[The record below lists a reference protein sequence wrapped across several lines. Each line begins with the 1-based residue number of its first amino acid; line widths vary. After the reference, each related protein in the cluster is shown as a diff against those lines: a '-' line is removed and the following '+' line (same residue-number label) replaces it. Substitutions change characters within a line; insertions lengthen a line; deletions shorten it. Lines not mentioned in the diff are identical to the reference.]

1 MLPQAGRP
9 RERFVMSRERSVNHN
24 GINKGVGI
32 VKRAFRVLSMT
43 VVVGL
48 LAAAFGVAGVFA
60 QAEEVEGGEAGWT
73 SWDGS
78 ADIAFVSP
86 NAGEGGD
93 GMVAFYVSDD
103 DLDVFENGSVTWDA
117 LPINIELGDE
127 IDIVSGDVWRGGAK
141 VATSTAPTLAAAEFD
156 QGNPGN
162 TPIIEASVDPAG
174 IATPSG
180 TEGRVITLVP
190 ASVGAKYKINF
201 AYNIENEYANRA
213 KVTST
218 SDPQGES
225 VAIGEEGADSGL
237 LRGEVLI
244 TDDADLQGKADDGV
258 YVEDGDTLTVTY
270 LDEDGA
276 AVHSDSI
283 TVDSAAPTVSNISP
297 ADDTRTNST
306 RPSISFSVVD
316 EGSGIAIANLTE
328 KIVLTIN
335 GNEAPLSGSFLA
347 TPDGFEVRFSQTTEW
362 IKSPT
367 EKGFRNPGSDEYE
380 FVIVVADEAGNSAT
394 EDARTLTI
402 DTNAPDALEADT
414 GSAATNIR
422 VTFSEDL
429 DESSISASDFEV
441 DGVNP
446 EDADLWEDEDADPVT
461 KRHVDLTVAA
471 LETDASPEVKIV
483 GDGVKDVA
491 GNALTDAT
499 LTAGD
504 GIDPVLG
511 GVVVD
516 TPLAEED
523 DEVTITLLT
532 NEKLIADGVVVSV
545 NGPAG
550 ESSTP
555 MAKATKPLEYAATV
569 AVDAGTKTGR
579 YGVSI
584 QITDRSRNSSDNL
597 TAVSD
602 EEVTV
607 DADDMVTVAK
617 TPIGDR
623 NFDGTVDAMDVDVPD
638 GMTAGGVDA
647 SAGTIEVNGAAEDDE
662 IVVSYKYVAADATF
676 EVDDD
681 APTISFTP
689 DGETGI
695 ENTAPYIR
703 VEFDEDEYPGD
714 SHTETWLTA
723 ATLTDPDGEETD
735 ILPLHTGDNKNYL
748 WAASGLALGAHSL
761 EVTGKDDNGNEA
773 TATLE
778 FEIVARSKVT
788 VDLVPGLNLISLPG
802 VPADTAIDAVITNP
816 DIEFVSTYDP
826 RSPEGFQSA
835 VRGPGGSFGSG
846 QTLSIIDGSKAYW
859 VSTKSYAPL
868 EVDVPGYGGDAAAP
882 PPVFRLAAGWNL
894 VPVVAVNPATTAVDA
909 DEYLSG
915 LSWSRGYGYD
925 TEALPPALEGFTPDS
940 DEMLT
945 VGTGYWVY
953 LTEAGDL
960 VP

>member
-1 MLPQAGRP
+1 
-9 RERFVMSRERSVNHN
+9 MSRERSANHN

-60 QAEEVEGGEAGWT
+60 QAVEVDENEVEWQAG
-73 SWDGS
+73 D
-78 ADIAFVSP
+78 FVSP
-86 NAGEGGD
+86 NAGD
-93 GMVAFYVSDD
+93 GMVEFLINDD
-103 DLDVFENGSVTWDA
+103 DIQGINNGTATWTRLPVAVELGSVLNLIHGSVATNPGDTPVMASSTAYTLVAEGFGADTPISNATVGAFGNATATGEPGEIQTLVRAAAGGEYEIRFQYEIVDVFT
-117 LPINIELGDE
+117 GD
-127 IDIVSGDVWRGGAK
+127 DR
-141 VATSTAPTLAAAEFD
+141 
-156 QGNPGN
+156 
-162 TPIIEASVDPAG
+162 
-174 IATPSG
+174 
-180 TEGRVITLVP
+180 
-190 ASVGAKYKINF
+190 
-201 AYNIENEYANRA
+201 RA
-213 KVTST
+213 RVTSG
-218 SDPQGES
+218 SDPQGEL
-225 VAIGEEGADSGL
+225 VVIMETGATTGMFGGQL
-237 LRGEVLI
+237 QI
-244 TDDADLQGKADDGV
+244 TGNADAQGAADDGV

-270 LDEDGA
+270 LDSDGTAIDEDS
-276 AVHSDSI
+276 V
-283 TVDSAAPTVSNISP
+283 TVDSAAPTVSSISP
-297 ADDTRTNST
+297 ADDTRTSSI

-316 EGSGIAIANLTE
+316 EGSGIGITNLTSN
-328 KIVLTIN
+328 INLTIN
-335 GNEAPLSGSFLA
+335 NHPATLSGSFLA
-347 TPDGFEVRFSQTTEW
+347 AIGGYDVRFSQTTAW
-362 IKSPT
+362 T
-367 EKGFRNPGSDEYE
+367 EAAPAGFSVTDGIPFE
-380 FVIVVADEAGNSAT
+380 FQITVEDDAGNSDT
-394 EDARTLTI
+394 VDAREMVI
-402 DTNAPDALEADT
+402 DITAPSVTDVST
-414 GSAATNIR
+414 GGAATNIR
-422 VTFSEDL
+422 IEFSEDL
-429 DESSISASDFEV
+429 DGSSISAADFEV
-441 DGVNP
+441 DGANP

-461 KRHVDLTVAA
+461 KKHVDLTVAA
-471 LETDASPEVKIV
+471 LDSNATPEVKVV

-491 GNALTDAT
+491 GNALDEDTS
-499 LTAGD
+499 TAAD
-504 GIDPVLG
+504 GIAPSLTS
-511 GVVVD
+511 VVVD
-516 TPLAEED
+516 TTLAKED
-523 DEVTITLLT
+523 DEVTATLST
-532 NEKLIADGVVVSV
+532 NEKLRAGGVIVSI
-545 NGPAG
+545 NGPANDTSDASG
-550 ESSTP
+550 
-555 MAKATKPLEYAATV
+555 MASASATQPLEYAASATV
-569 AVDAGTKTGR
+569 GATTKTGR

-584 QITDRSRNSSDNL
+584 EITDRAGNSSDNL

-617 TPIGDR
+617 TPIGDK

-638 GMTAGGVDA
+638 GMTAGDVDA

-662 IVVSYKYVAADATF
+662 IVVSYKYVADATF

-735 ILPLHTGDNKNYL
+735 ILPLQTADNKNYL
-748 WAASGLALGAHSL
+748 WAASGLALGSYSL
-761 EVTGKDDNGNEA
+761 EVTGEDDNGNEA
-773 TATLE
+773 SKTLE

-859 VSTKSYAPL
+859 VSTTSYAPL

-909 DEYLSG
+909 DDYLSG
-915 LSWSRGYGYD
+915 LSWSRGYGYNND
-925 TEALPPALEGFTPDS
+925 ALPPALEGFTPNS
-940 DEMLT
+940 DKMLT

>member
-1 MLPQAGRP
+1 
-9 RERFVMSRERSVNHN
+9 MSRERSANHN

-60 QAEEVEGGEAGWT
+60 QAVEVDENEVEWQAG
-73 SWDGS
+73 D
-78 ADIAFVSP
+78 FVSP
-86 NAGEGGD
+86 NAGD
-93 GMVAFYVSDD
+93 GMVEFRINDEDISVFKNGTGTWTSLPA
-103 DLDVFENGSVTWDA
+103 DVKLGSVLNLTNGSVTTDGETVPYSATTTPYSVTEGFDA
-117 LPINIELGDE
+117 TKPIDE
-127 IDIVSGDVWRGGAK
+127 ATVGA
-141 VATSTAPTLAAAEFD
+141 S
-156 QGNPGN
+156 
-162 TPIIEASVDPAG
+162 G
-174 IATPSG
+174 IATATGQPGEVAS
-180 TEGRVITLVP
+180 LVAALAGSP
-190 ASVGAKYKINF
+190 YVINF
-201 AYNIENEYANRA
+201 TYDIVDEYLNLAR
-213 KVTST
+213 VTSS
-218 SDPQGES
+218 SDPQGELVTIS
-225 VAIGEEGADSGL
+225 EVDAETGMPDPKSGMFD
-237 LRGEVLI
+237 GQVQI
-244 TDDADLQGKADDGV
+244 TDNADAQGAGDDLV

-270 LDEDGA
+270 LDSDGT
-276 AVHSDSI
+276 AVDEASV

-297 ADDTRTNST
+297 ADGTRTSSI
-306 RPSISFSVVD
+306 RPSISFTVVD
-316 EGSGIAIANLTE
+316 GGSGISITNLTG
-328 KIVLTIN
+328 KINLTIN
-335 GNEAPLSGSFLA
+335 NLPAPLSGSFLA
-347 TPDGFEVRFSQTTEW
+347 ATDGYDVRFSQTTAW
-362 IKSPT
+362 TVAATASPP
-367 EKGFRNPGSDEYE
+367 GFSVTDGVPFE
-380 FVIVVADEAGNSAT
+380 FQITVEDDAGNSQT
-394 EDARTLTI
+394 VDAREMVI
-402 DTNAPDALEADT
+402 DITAPSISDVSTGDAT
-414 GSAATNIR
+414 TNIR
-422 VTFSEDL
+422 IEFSEDL
-429 DESSISASDFEV
+429 DGSSISAADFEV

-446 EDADLWEDEDADPVT
+446 EDADLWEDEDNET
-461 KRHVDLTVAA
+461 KKHVDLMVAA
-471 LETDASPEVKIV
+471 LDSNATPEVEIV

-491 GNALTDAT
+491 GNAVTTGTAT
-499 LTAGD
+499 AAD
-504 GIDPVLG
+504 GIAPSLTS
-511 GVVVD
+511 VVVD
-516 TPLAEED
+516 TTLAKED
-523 DEVTITLLT
+523 DEVTATLST
-532 NEKLIADGVVVSV
+532 NEKLRAGGVAVSI
-545 NGPAG
+545 NGPANDTSDASG
-550 ESSTP
+550 
-555 MAKATKPLEYAATV
+555 MASASATQPLEYAASATV
-569 AVDAGTKTGR
+569 GATTKTGR

-584 QITDRSRNSSDNL
+584 QITDRAGNSSDNL

-607 DADDMVTVAK
+607 ADGMVTVDK
-617 TPIGDR
+617 TPIGDK
-623 NFDGTVDAMDVDVPD
+623 NFDGMVDAGDVTVPD
-638 GMTAGGVDA
+638 GMTAGDVDA
-647 SAGTIEVNGAAEDDE
+647 SAGTIEVDGADGAE
-662 IVVSYKYVAADATF
+662 IMVSYKYVADATF

-681 APTISFTP
+681 APGITFTP

-723 ATLTDPDGEETD
+723 AAVTDPDGGETN
-735 ILPLHTGDNKNYL
+735 ILDQFQSGDNKNYL
-748 WAASGLALGAHSL
+748 WAASGLALGSHSL
-761 EVTGKDDNGNEA
+761 EVTGEDDNGNEA

-859 VSTKSYAPL
+859 ISTTSYAPL
-868 EVDVPGYGGDAAAP
+868 KVDVPGYGGNAAAP

>member
-9 RERFVMSRERSVNHN
+9 RERFVMSRERSANHN

-32 VKRAFRVLSMT
+32 VKCAFRVLSMT

-60 QAEEVEGGEAGWT
+60 QAVEVDENEVEWQAG
-73 SWDGS
+73 D
-78 ADIAFVSP
+78 FVSP
-86 NAGEGGD
+86 NAGD
-93 GMVAFYVSDD
+93 GMVEFLINDD
-103 DLDVFENGSVTWDA
+103 DIQGINNGTAEWAKLPAAVEVGSLLDLIDGSVTTQGVTVPYSATTTPYALDA
-117 LPINIELGDE
+117 TGF
-127 IDIVSGDVWRGGAK
+127 GA
-141 VATSTAPTLAAAEFD
+141 D
-156 QGNPGN
+156 
-162 TPIIEASVDPAG
+162 TPISEATVGAAG
-174 IATPSG
+174 IATA
-180 TEGRVITLVP
+180 TGRPGEVATLV
-190 ASVGAKYKINF
+190 AAAAG
-201 AYNIENEYANRA
+201 NEYEIRFKYEIVDVFTGDDRRA
-213 KVTST
+213 RVTSS
-218 SDPQGES
+218 SDPQGEL
-225 VAIGEEGADSGL
+225 VVIMETGATTGMFGGQL
-237 LRGEVLI
+237 QI
-244 TDDADLQGKADDGV
+244 TGNADAQGAADDGV

-270 LDEDGA
+270 LDSDGTAIDEDS
-276 AVHSDSI
+276 V
-283 TVDSAAPTVSNISP
+283 TVDSAAPTVSSISP
-297 ADDTRTNST
+297 ADDTRTSSI

-316 EGSGIAIANLTE
+316 EGSGIGITNLTSN
-328 KIVLTIN
+328 INLTIN
-335 GNEAPLSGSFLA
+335 NHPATLSGSFLA
-347 TPDGFEVRFSQTTEW
+347 AIGGYDVRFSQTTAW
-362 IKSPT
+362 T
-367 EKGFRNPGSDEYE
+367 EAAPAGFSVTDGIPFE
-380 FVIVVADEAGNSAT
+380 FQITVEDDAGNSDT
-394 EDARTLTI
+394 VDAREMVI
-402 DTNAPDALEADT
+402 DITAPSVTDVST
-414 GSAATNIR
+414 GGAATNIR
-422 VTFSEDL
+422 IEFSEDL
-429 DESSISASDFEV
+429 DGSSISAADFEV
-441 DGVNP
+441 DGANP

-461 KRHVDLTVAA
+461 TKHVDLTVAA
-471 LETDASPEVKIV
+471 LDSDATPEVKVV

-491 GNALTDAT
+491 GNALDEDTS
-499 LTAGD
+499 TAAD
-504 GIDPVLG
+504 GIAPSLTS
-511 GVVVD
+511 VVVD
-516 TPLAEED
+516 TTLAKED
-523 DEVTITLLT
+523 DEVTATLST
-532 NEKLIADGVVVSV
+532 NEKLRAGGVVVSI
-545 NGPAG
+545 NGPAADTSDVSG
-550 ESSTP
+550 
-555 MAKATKPLEYAATV
+555 MADANATQPLEYAASAEVGTT
-569 AVDAGTKTGR
+569 TKTGR
-579 YGVSI
+579 YGVSV
-584 QITDRSRNSSDNL
+584 QITDRAGNSSDNL

-623 NFDGTVDAMDVDVPD
+623 NFDGTVDMMDVDVPD
-638 GMTAGGVDA
+638 GMTAGDVDA
-647 SAGTIEVNGAAEDDE
+647 SAGTIEVNGAAEGDE
-662 IVVSYKYVAADATF
+662 IEVSYKYVADATF
-676 EVDDD
+676 EVDHD
-681 APTISFTP
+681 APMIDFTP
-689 DGETGI
+689 DGEKDI

-723 ATLTDPDGEETD
+723 AALTDPDGEETN
-735 ILPLHTGDNKNYL
+735 ILDQFQSGDNKNYL
-748 WAASGLALGAHSL
+748 WAASGLALGSHSL

-859 VSTKSYAPL
+859 VSTTSYAPL

-909 DEYLSG
+909 DVYLSG